1 MTRPKKVAS
10 KMNEEGD
17 RNSMRGEKNRN
28 RRRKS
33 FRLALAWP
41 PTVFLLALFCLA
53 SASRRPPLAASSADP
68 DARAR
73 EIVRQMTLAEKIT
86 ELHGIRDASH
96 YRYVPPIPR
105 LGIPALR
112 ITNGP
117 AGVGPGGAGPQA
129 PATALPAP
137 IALAA
142 TWDVAAA
149 REYGRIEGSEAR
161 DLGNGLIEAPTI
173 NIARV
178 PQNGR
183 TFEGYGED
191 PYLSG
196 QLAVANVEGIQSQR
210 EIANVKHFDANNQE
224 TDRFVINEIIDHRA
238 LHEIYLPAFEAAV
251 RQGHAASVMCAYPQI
266 NGTYSCQNSF
276 LMTDVLKKQWGF
288 NGFISSDFGAVH
300 STAPSAEAGLD
311 LEMPTG
317 LYFGAALQAAVT
329 SGQVPVS
336 LIDQKLIQ
344 RFRTMIRF
352 GLFDHPP
359 ARKTIPAQENGA
371 VARRLAE
378 EGMVLLKNN
387 DGTLPLDAARLKT
400 LAVIGPYAAK
410 AITGGGGS
418 SHVVPL
424 YSVDP
429 VEGLRARVG
438 SKVRVEFADGGN
450 LAQAVALARTADV
463 AVVMV
468 GQMNTEGRDHS
479 LILGDGQDELV
490 SAVAAANK
498 HTIVVVKSGSAVLM
512 PWAGKVE
519 AILEAWY
526 PGEEDGNVVA
536 AVLFGDVNPSG
547 KLPLTF
553 PAGVS
558 DTFAANPAQYPGV
571 DKIAHYS
578 EGVFVGYRYYDAKDI
593 KPLFPFGFGLS
604 YTKFAYK
611 DLTIAPEGF
620 SAPGK
625 PSPRVHV
632 EFKIQNVGSRTGTE
646 IVQLYVGIPSTTA
659 VAESPKQLKSFARVT
674 LRPSQTS
681 LVHLDLDA
689 RSFSYWD
696 VAANHWTILPGTY
709 GILVG
714 SSSRDIRLHGAVRLT
729 K

>member
-1 MTRPKKVAS
+1 
-10 KMNEEGD
+10 MNGD
-17 RNSMRGEKNRN
+17 DNYDSVRLEKNRD
-28 RRRKS
+28 RRRNP
-33 FRLALAWP
+33 FRHPSAWP
-41 PTVFLLALFCLA
+41 LTVFLLALFCLA
-53 SASRRPPLAASSADP
+53 AVSTRGPLAASSADP

-86 ELHGIRDASH
+86 ELHGIRNASH

-117 AGVGPGGAGPQA
+117 AGVGPGGAGPQP

-161 DLGNGLIEAPTI
+161 DLGNDLIEAPTI
-173 NIARV
+173 NIVRV

-191 PYLSG
+191 PFLSG
-196 QLAVANVEGIQSQR
+196 QLAVANVEGIQSQH

-224 TDRFVINEIIDHRA
+224 TDRFAINEIIGRRA

-251 RQGHAASVMCAYPQI
+251 REGHAASVMCAYPQI
-266 NGTYSCQNSF
+266 NGAYSCQNPF

-288 NGFISSDFGAVH
+288 DGFITSDFGAVH
-300 STAPSAEAGLD
+300 STVPSAEAGLD

-317 LYFGAALQAAVT
+317 IYFGAALQAAVT

-336 LIDQKLIQ
+336 LIDQKLVE

-352 GLFDHPP
+352 GLFDRPPTRRPIP
-359 ARKTIPAQENGA
+359 ARENG
-371 VARRLAE
+371 VMARRLAE
-378 EGMVLLKNN
+378 EGMVLLKNS
-387 DGTLPLDAARLKT
+387 DGTLPLDASHLKT

-424 YSVDP
+424 YTIDP
-429 VEGLRARVG
+429 LDGIRARAG
-438 SKVRVEFADGGN
+438 SKMRIEFADGGH
-450 LAQAVALARTADV
+450 LSQAVALARA
-463 AVVMV
+463 ANAAIVMV

-479 LILGDGQDELV
+479 LALGNGQDELV
-490 SAVAAANK
+490 GAIAAANK

-512 PWAGKVE
+512 PWASEVQ

-526 PGEEDGNVVA
+526 PGEEDGNAVA
-536 AVLFGDVNPSG
+536 ALLFGDTNPSG

-553 PAGVS
+553 PARVS
-558 DTFAANPAQYPGV
+558 DTFAANPAQYPGI
-571 DKIAHYS
+571 DKAAHYT
-578 EGVFVGYRYYDAKDI
+578 EGVFVGYRYYDAKRI
-593 KPLFPFGFGLS
+593 EPLFPFGFGLS

-611 DLTIAPEGF
+611 DLTVAPEAL
-620 SAPGK
+620 SASGK

-632 EFKIQNVGSRTGTE
+632 EFKVQNVGSRAGTE
-646 IVQLYVGIPSTTA
+646 IVELYVGMPSTAA
-659 VAESPKQLKSFARVT
+659 VPEPPKQLKGFARVT
-674 LRPSQTS
+674 LRPGQTS
-681 LVHLDLDA
+681 PVRLTLDA

-696 VAANHWTILPGTY
+696 LAASHWAILAGTY
-709 GILVG
+709 RILVG
-714 SSSRDIRLHGAVRLT
+714 SSSRDLRLRGAVRVT
-729 K
+729 R

>member
-1 MTRPKKVAS
+1 
-10 KMNEEGD
+10 MNGD
-17 RNSMRGEKNRN
+17 DNYDSVRLEKNRD
-28 RRRKS
+28 RRRNP
-33 FRLALAWP
+33 FRHPSAWP
-41 PTVFLLALFCLA
+41 LTVFLLALFCLA
-53 SASRRPPLAASSADP
+53 AVSTRGPLAASSADP

-86 ELHGIRDASH
+86 ELHGIRNASH

-117 AGVGPGGAGPQA
+117 AGVGPGGAGPQP

-161 DLGNGLIEAPTI
+161 DLGNDLIEAPTI
-173 NIARV
+173 NIVRV

-191 PYLSG
+191 PFLSG
-196 QLAVANVEGIQSQR
+196 QLAVANVEGIQSQH

-224 TDRFVINEIIDHRA
+224 TDRFAINEIIGRRA

-251 RQGHAASVMCAYPQI
+251 REGHAASVMCAYPQI
-266 NGTYSCQNSF
+266 NGAYSCQNPF

-288 NGFISSDFGAVH
+288 DGFITSDFGAVH
-300 STAPSAEAGLD
+300 STVPSAEAGLD

-317 LYFGAALQAAVT
+317 IYFGAALQAAVT

-336 LIDQKLIQ
+336 LIDQKLVE

-352 GLFDHPP
+352 GLFDRPPTRRPIP
-359 ARKTIPAQENGA
+359 ARENG
-371 VARRLAE
+371 VMARRLAE
-378 EGMVLLKNN
+378 EGMVLLKNS
-387 DGTLPLDAARLKT
+387 DGTLPLDASHLKT

-424 YSVDP
+424 YTIDP
-429 VEGLRARVG
+429 LDGIRARAG
-438 SKVRVEFADGGN
+438 SKMRIEFADGGH
-450 LAQAVALARTADV
+450 LSQAVALARA
-463 AVVMV
+463 ANAAIVMV

-479 LILGDGQDELV
+479 LALGNGQDELV
-490 SAVAAANK
+490 GAIAAANK

-512 PWAGKVE
+512 PWASEVE

-526 PGEEDGNVVA
+526 PGEEDGNAVA
-536 AVLFGDVNPSG
+536 ALLFGDTNPSG

-553 PAGVS
+553 PARVS
-558 DTFAANPAQYPGV
+558 DTFAANPAQYPGI
-571 DKIAHYS
+571 DKAAHYT
-578 EGVFVGYRYYDAKDI
+578 EGVFVGYRYYDAKRI
-593 KPLFPFGFGLS
+593 EPLFPFGFGLS

-611 DLTIAPEGF
+611 DLTVAPEAL
-620 SAPGK
+620 SASGK

-632 EFKIQNVGSRTGTE
+632 EFKVQNVGSRAGTE
-646 IVQLYVGIPSTTA
+646 IVELYVGMPSTAA
-659 VAESPKQLKSFARVT
+659 VPEPPKQLKGFARVT
-674 LRPSQTS
+674 LRPGQTS
-681 LVHLDLDA
+681 PVRLTLDA

-696 VAANHWTILPGTY
+696 LAASHWAILAGTY
-709 GILVG
+709 RILVG
-714 SSSRDIRLHGAVRLT
+714 SSSRDLRLRGAVRVT
-729 K
+729 R